1 MVSLREF
8 RGAGLLK
15 AIAELWPRADRQ
27 RCTVH
32 RVRNVRVKLPR
43 QRELREGVRRAHPSA
58 LDEASDPEDA
68 ERRLRVLVGELQR
81 EYPSAAACLA
91 DDLAA
96 LCVHMRYPLRL
107 RRRPRQSPCGSA
119 RLRRC
124 NGG

>member
-15 AIAELWPRADRQ
+15 AIAELWPCADRQ
-27 RCTVH
+27 RCTAH

-43 QRELREGVRRAHPSA
+43 QRELREGVRSAHPSA

-119 RLRRC
+119 RSRRC